1 MGDSQ
6 RRQVVVVEAAG
17 CRTREEFLEVLL
29 AAIGAPHWH
38 GRNLD
43 ALWDSIVGG
52 GVNEVEPPFVLEVRG
67 LRSGVASDIIELLQE
82 AETVELHR
90 VP

>member
-6 RRQVVVVEAAG
+6 GWQVVIVEAAG
-17 CRTREEFLEVLL
+17 CRTREAFLDALL
-29 AAIGAPHWH
+29 VTLGAPPWH
-38 GRNLD
+38 GRNNN

-52 GVNEVEPPFVLEVRG
+52 SINEVEAPFVLEVRG
-67 LRSGVASDIIELLQE
+67 LQDGVAEDIIELLRE